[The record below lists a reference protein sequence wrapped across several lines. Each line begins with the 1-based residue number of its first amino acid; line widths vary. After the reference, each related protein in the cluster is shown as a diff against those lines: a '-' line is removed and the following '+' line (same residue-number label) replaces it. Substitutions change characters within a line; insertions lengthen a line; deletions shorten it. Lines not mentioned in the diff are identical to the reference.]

1 MSGKVGN
8 WAIGLLTIDDR
19 TLGSSFGTE
28 EDSGQGSPRTRIG
41 VVRIQRDFGRES
53 NAGFLVTSD
62 RAGSRS
68 NEVYSADGRYKLN
81 ANWILTGQLMR
92 SETVNGDDGTNQ
104 SGSAYFGEV
113 RHSGKHFSYYTQYRD
128 RSPEFRSD
136 LGYIPRVDIRQ
147 AKNLAAYRWR
157 PEAGAL
163 VSFGPSIYAL
173 VNCDRTGRLQDWS
186 VEMPLTFKFEGPS
199 SVELSRQESY
209 EFYGGH
215 GFRKNGTS
223 IDLAT
228 ERWKWFGVSGS
239 FRTGK
244 DIDYY
249 PGSGLRPFTAGSQDA
264 SAALTFRPGS
274 RARFEESYVYSR
286 LAGRATIF
294 DNHIIRSK
302 VNYQFTR
309 SLSVRAILDYNAVL
323 PNERLVDLERQK
335 RINLDFLATYMPHP
349 GTAVYIGYGDRYENV
364 LPPWFQRVGIPGF
377 STGRQVFV
385 KVSYLIR
392 L

>member
-1 MSGKVGN
+1 LSAKVGN

-81 ANWILTGQLMR
+81 AHWILTGQLMR

-136 LGYIPRVDIRQ
+136 LGYIPRVDIR
-147 AKNLAAYRWR
+147 
-157 PEAGAL
+157 
-163 VSFGPSIYAL
+163 
-173 VNCDRTGRLQDWS
+173 
-186 VEMPLTFKFEGPS
+186 
-199 SVELSRQESY
+199 
-209 EFYGGH
+209 
-215 GFRKNGTS
+215 
-223 IDLAT
+223 
-228 ERWKWFGVSGS
+228 
-239 FRTGK
+239 
-244 DIDYY
+244 
-249 PGSGLRPFTAGSQDA
+249 
-264 SAALTFRPGS
+264 
-274 RARFEESYVYSR
+274 
-286 LAGRATIF
+286 
-294 DNHIIRSK
+294 
-302 VNYQFTR
+302 QFTR

-392 L
+392 LRHRRRLLAVGAFGGASFRPGDPIQKPMHRDELGDDVKPMTRCR